1 MSEKATTEVGIF
13 SLPNLKLLNL
23 LMTFP
28 KWANT
33 NIFILI
39 ACVKQINIEETPI
52 KGFSNF
58 LLLQEMS

>member
-1 MSEKATTEVGIF
+1 MNEKATTDVRIF

-39 ACVKQINIEETPI
+39 ACVKQISIEETPS
-52 KGFSNF
+52 KDFSNF